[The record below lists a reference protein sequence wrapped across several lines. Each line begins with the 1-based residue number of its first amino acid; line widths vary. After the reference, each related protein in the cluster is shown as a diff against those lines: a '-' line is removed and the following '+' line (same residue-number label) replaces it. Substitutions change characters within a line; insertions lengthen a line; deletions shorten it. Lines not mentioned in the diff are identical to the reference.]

1 MDVTLK
7 ILSGLI
13 RQHIAVLIGDTIWLD
28 MNIELSQVGLFYIY
42 ENNTF
47 YGCWPK
53 IREPIIVDMKYLRNY
68 YKVKNTQEVHQPEID
83 LIYQADFGSQDGK
96 STSQETQNNED
107 NYDETPADK
116 CTEAI
121 QQITAGGQIQCTD
134 SAEQHTEAT
143 SLVASSAAKCN
154 QADKQITEPL
164 SDLTST
170 ELNTQGTD
178 VGSNGQLRAMKAS
191 TPKRATRVQHEANLL
206 GTYLSP
212 IHSQQHDVLKEI
224 SGDPQQQPV
233 FPPRHDDLSHT
244 VNTESVIAIEPSA
257 YVLMKF
263 KCKKCR
269 SLFLTEN
276 EYFKHMFEVHRCR
289 SKKRNPPDF
298 QKTFVEI
305 KGSKPGGHH
314 EEVYQPDD
322 DLECGICEQVL
333 FSHKTLRNH
342 MQNDHRHFTPFLCA
356 FCEMLFFM
364 EEKFLSHLEI
374 HANEYITED
383 NSTKTKKSKE
393 GQLDDP
399 ENTDGTA
406 RQPIEIE
413 KQNTDGQVTMESEE
427 QNTDGHAALQ
437 IEKQNTDGNDAE
449 PITEDKSKTENIN
462 ILSDAKI
469 LLDRLP
475 SGTKPYIPKSFCCP
489 ICPETFFFEKG
500 LEIHMNSHKRKPKKK
515 QEDSPNKP
523 HVVMTRSRRKLISS
537 QSNNEDPETTK
548 QSQDLTAQQN
558 KDLAEYWRN
567 AVKSQSTRKKKN
579 IMLKRSKEFFDRYL
593 QLKENEKIIDN
604 TSLIPTEDDPIPKK
618 KHCDRKVH
626 FENTD
631 GTGEQNTD
639 ETQKTDETEDIGEQ
653 SADGNKKQNTEARQ
667 NKTEKKKNTSDETG
681 LGTSEP
687 SAVPNQKSG
696 RESKD
701 NVHSASNIMSGK
713 GEQNSDTQ
721 KDSNVLQDSSKG
733 TEEDKQNTEKK
744 GNKKDGKTPTQHD
757 DNVDPPSSKVT
768 GQDKQNTEDSEDDP
782 APKKF
787 TTKDPRCK
795 TDANLLNEKKYN
807 LRTASTKR
815 KHLDGDDSQDKDWQP
830 DLSKS
835 TDSDVTVK
843 KEKTLPPEKKRSRR
857 NADSSSEDD
866 ADNDQNTENQQDST
880 SDEEDMNY
888 PCPKCTATFNDHEEY
903 VAHKA
908 KCFKKKKKF
917 LCPKKKCGKAFAEK
931 AMMIDHYDYR
941 HTSKPKKYVCKLC
954 NKSFPYKRSL
964 TLHNDRKHTEDDKKS
979 FMCDQCGKLFA
990 KKWEYQNHR
999 RGSHSDLKPFQC
1011 GICKMK
1017 AFTTAGRLQSHLK
1030 HCGKD
1035 PDLQCNVCGKK
1046 FAIEHNYT
1054 RHVREH
1060 HNKMSKYTC
1069 PICGMIY
1076 GTEGGYFGHLRE
1088 VHKIGRKY
1096 GRTMKTIKVEQ
1107 LIEEEE
1113 NAPSQAELNQKEN
1126 ATQSQ
1131 QNTDPTKSN
1140 DPKDS
1145 DDGNA
1150 KSTKSS
1156 KTNEDDE

>member
-13 RQHIAVLIGDTIWLD
+13 QQHIAVLIGDTIWLD
-28 MNIELSQVGLFYIY
+28 MNIELNQVGLFYIY

-53 IREPIIVDMKYLRNY
+53 NREPIIVDMKYLRNY

-83 LIYQADFGSQDGK
+83 LRYQAEFGSQDGK

-107 NYDETPADK
+107 NYDKTPADK
-116 CTEAI
+116 STEAI

-134 SAEQHTEAT
+134 SAEQHTEPT
-143 SLVASSAAKCN
+143 FVIPSSEDTC
-154 QADKQITEPL
+154 TEAL
-164 SDLTST
+164 QQNTELHLDLTAT
-170 ELNTQGTD
+170 ETNKQGSDGKHDIATKRQ
-178 VGSNGQLRAMKAS
+178 VRAMKAS
-191 TPKRATRVQHEANLL
+191 TPNRAGGVQKEPKLL
-206 GTYLSP
+206 ETHLSP
-212 IHSQQHDVLKEI
+212 IHTQQHDVLKEI
-224 SGDPQQQPV
+224 SGNPQQQPV
-233 FPPRHDDLSHT
+233 FPPRDDDISKM
-244 VNTESVIAIEPSA
+244 VNSESVIAIEPSA

-305 KGSKPGGHH
+305 EGSTPGGHH

-322 DLECGICEQVL
+322 DLECGICEQVM
-333 FSHKTLRNH
+333 FSHKTLRDH
-342 MQNDHRHFTPFLCA
+342 MENYHRHFTPFLCA

-364 EEKFLSHLEI
+364 EEKFLSHLEV
-374 HANEYITED
+374 HANEYIPEENT
-383 NSTKTKKSKE
+383 SQTKKSKK

-399 ENTDGTA
+399 EKTDGTA
-406 RQPIEIE
+406 GQ
-413 KQNTDGQVTMESEE
+413 QNTDVQAPLES
-427 QNTDGHAALQ
+427 Q
-437 IEKQNTDGNDAE
+437 KQNTDGNDAE
-449 PITEDKSKTENIN
+449 PIQEDKSNTENIN
-462 ILSDAKI
+462 VLSNAKI

-500 LEIHMNSHKRKPKKK
+500 LEIHMTSHKRKPKKK

-537 QSNNEDPETTK
+537 QSNNEDSETTK

-604 TSLIPTEDDPIPKK
+604 TSQIPTEDDPIPKK

-626 FENTD
+626 FENID
-631 GTGEQNTD
+631 GTGEQHTEPTD
-639 ETQKTDETEDIGEQ
+639 KTDETEHIGED
-653 SADGNKKQNTEARQ
+653 SADANKEQNTEASQ
-667 NKTEKKKNTSDETG
+667 NKTENKNTTSDDTG
-681 LGTSEP
+681 SGTSEP
-687 SAVPNQKSG
+687 SAVPEDDKHNSR
-696 RESKD
+696 RESKN
-701 NVHSASNIMSGK
+701 NVHSATNIISGE
-713 GEQNSDTQ
+713 GEQNSENAQ
-721 KDSNVLQDSSKG
+721 NDSNVVPGSSKE
-733 TEEDKQNTEKK
+733 TEKDKQNTEKK
-744 GNKKDGKTPTQHD
+744 GNKTDGKTPTQHD
-757 DNVDPPSSKVT
+757 ANVDPPSSKVT
-768 GQDKQNTEDSEDDP
+768 GQHKQNSEDSQDDP
-782 APKKF
+782 PPKNF

-795 TDANLLNEKKYN
+795 TDATLLNEKKYN

-815 KHLDGDDSQDKDWQP
+815 KHLDGDDSQDKDWEP

-866 ADNDQNTENQQDST
+866 ADNDQNTENQQEST
-880 SDEEDMNY
+880 SDEEDMKY
-888 PCPKCTATFNDHEEY
+888 PCLKCTATFNDHEEY
-903 VAHKA
+903 VAHKE

-1017 AFTTAGRLQSHLK
+1017 AFSTAGRLQAHLK
-1030 HCGKD
+1030 HCGKE

-1046 FAIEHNYT
+1046 FAIEHNYS

-1069 PICGMIY
+1069 PICGMDY
-1076 GTEGGYFGHLRE
+1076 GTEGGYFGHMRE

-1096 GRTMKTIKVEQ
+1096 GRTLKTIKVEE
-1107 LIEEEE
+1107 LIQQEE

-1126 ATQSQ
+1126 ASQSQ

-1140 DPKDS
+1140 DPKDT

-1150 KSTKSS
+1150 KSTQSS
-1156 KTNEDDE
+1156 KKNEDDE